1 MNKIKNILKQIEIKV
16 EFEVV
21 VVGVDGVMLEL
32 IKLKFVEKKRA
43 NEPFGLWEKFSE
55 DASRVFQAFYD
66 ETEFEPLRWIQ
77 RRNLG

>member
-32 IKLKFVEKKRA
+32 IKLKFVEEKRA
-43 NEPFGLWEKFSE
+43 NELFGLGETFSE
-55 DASRVFQAFYD
+55 DASRVFQALYD
-66 ETEFEPLRWIQ
+66 EAEFEPS
-77 RRNLG
+77 RRM